1 MFFSSVSSTFNG
13 EDISEQSVRAAT
25 RGATRQAISASDQDT
40 QHPQMSSYG
49 STEET
54 GSDQKES
61 SSPGVSFNK
70 REISTLRSEDFCEI
84 NAQEEEMRKDFASKC
99 NESQKFLQEL
109 HHNFLSFTQYQFVF
123 MDKEGR
129 NINLSRA
136 DVIRLHH
143 QHLETINVVH
153 RMAQELNKT
162 QERNAELLSE
172 KDGWDAQKNSATE
185 AGEEIKKVNESLKK
199 ENEMLKMEIKE
210 NEDANRL
217 KQALKNMGE
226 IASKLVTDKSALHKE
241 RVGLKSLNEKM
252 LREKE
257 FQSKLILQKSNEIA
271 DITDAYEKNK
281 KELKDL
287 REFKR
292 KIFHLQEEMVLD
304 AVKCEKEKWLD
315 IQEEWS
321 SDKKFLEEKLEE
333 EQKRSERLNSALGKS
348 RKQVKKFL
356 QKCKDLNLQV
366 QEANHQLCHAKLQLM
381 ALGVKVI
388 KGEGG
393 SQALSSVSAV
403 KTRSAYEDVVVVE
416 IDSD

>member
-1 MFFSSVSSTFNG
+1 LFFSSVSSTFNG
-13 EDISEQSVRAAT
+13 EDDSEQSVRA
-25 RGATRQAISASDQDT
+25 ATRQAISASDQDT
-40 QHPQMSSYG
+40 QHPQTSSYG

-61 SSPGVSFNK
+61 SSPGVSFKK

-143 QHLETINVVH
+143 QHLETIKVLH
-153 RMAQELNKT
+153 GMAQELNKT
-162 QERNAELLSE
+162 QKRNAELLSE

-241 RVGLKSLNEKM
+241 RVGLKSLNEK
-252 LREKE
+252 LQREKE
-257 FQSKLILQKSNEIA
+257 IQSKLILQKSNEIA

-292 KIFHLQEEMVLD
+292 KIFPVQEEMVLD

-315 IQEEWS
+315 IQEGWS

-333 EQKRSERLNSALGKS
+333 EQKRSERLDSAR
-348 RKQVKKFL
+348 RKQVKMFL

-393 SQALSSVSAV
+393 SQALSSGSVV

>member
-1 MFFSSVSSTFNG
+1 MFFSSVSSTVNG
-13 EDISEQSVRAAT
+13 EDDSEQSVRA
-25 RGATRQAISASDQDT
+25 ATRQAISASDQDT
-40 QHPQMSSYG
+40 QHPQTSSYG

-61 SSPGVSFNK
+61 SCPGVSFKK
-70 REISTLRSEDFCEI
+70 RMISTLRSEDFCEI

-99 NESQKFLQEL
+99 NASQKLLQEL
-109 HHNFLSFTQYQFVF
+109 HHSFFSFTQYQFVF

-153 RMAQELNKT
+153 EMAQELNKT
-162 QERNAELLSE
+162 QERNAELLLE
-172 KDGWDAQKNSATE
+172 KDGWDAQKNSATDAE
-185 AGEEIKKVNESLKK
+185 EEIKKVNKSLKK
-199 ENEMLKMEIKE
+199 ENEKLKMEIKK
-210 NEDANRL
+210 NEDAKATL
-217 KQALKNMGE
+217 KQALTKMSE
-226 IASKLVTDKSALHKE
+226 IASKHITDKSNLRKE
-241 RVGLKSLNEKM
+241 RVELKSQNEKM
-252 LREKE
+252 EREKE
-257 FQSKLILQKSNEIA
+257 IQSKLILQKSKDIA
-271 DITDAYEKNK
+271 DIKEAYENNK

-315 IQEEWS
+315 IQEGWS
-321 SDKKFLEEKLEE
+321 SDKKYLEEKLEE
-333 EQKRSERLNSALGKS
+333 EQKRSERLDSALGKS
-348 RKQVKKFL
+348 REQVKKFL
-356 QKCKDLNLQV
+356 QKSEDLNLQV
-366 QEANHQLCHAKLQLM
+366 QEANFKLCHANLQLM
-381 ALGVKVI
+381 AVGINVI

-393 SQALSSVSAV
+393 SQTLSSGSVVKKNSAH
-403 KTRSAYEDVVVVE
+403 EDVIE